1 MTIAATEAPAP
12 VLNASNRCDAC
23 GSSRAYVLA
32 IITCGDDFGE
42 LYFCRHDWLKHQSAI
57 RPLLAAL
64 VDETGQ
70 LDKHIEDDKGVR

>member
-1 MTIAATEAPAP
+1 MSIAPTEAPEL
-12 VLNASNRCDAC
+12 VLNASHRCDAC

-32 IITCGDDFGE
+32 IITCGTDYGE
-42 LYFCRHDWLKHQSAI
+42 LYFCRHDWQKHKDAI

-64 VDETGQ
+64 VDETAQ